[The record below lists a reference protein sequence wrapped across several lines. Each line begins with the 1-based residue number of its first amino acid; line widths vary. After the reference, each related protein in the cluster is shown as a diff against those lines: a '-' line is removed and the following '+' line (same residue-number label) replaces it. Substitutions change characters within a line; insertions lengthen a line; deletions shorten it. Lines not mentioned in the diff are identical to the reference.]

1 MIESI
6 LEKVSFNNAEFAFY
20 KESLK
25 SYNSKEI
32 MSEHDYESVDKALK
46 EFLPCKINDDYHFT
60 FSTTATD
67 LIKQLF
73 KKYVDDDT
81 LVLTTNSEHPKV
93 QEILKKCKNVVKAF
107 DKESLQQFTVDN
119 KYKRVFIYMIGTM
132 CATGHIVYDQEFES
146 IIERAKA
153 SGKEVITVIDA
164 VQELFLL
171 HRDYNKFDYIIGTA
185 HALIPEYNVGLMLS
199 KDTSIGKHLMIAQP
213 FVTMLKWL
221 LKRKEYLYQFSTFM
235 SMEFGNTRNTQFY
248 HDFGISHL
256 FFIKTR
262 NGEFNQMQEE
272 DTVKDNIDNVGV
284 LFRGCWSVV
293 DRETFDNLL
302 QTTKF
307 IVEGN
312 I

>member
-6 LEKVSFNNAEFAFY
+6 LEKVAFNSAEFAYY
-20 KESLK
+20 KEALK
-25 SYNSKEI
+25 SYNAKEL
-32 MSEHDYESVDKALK
+32 MSERDYVSVDETLK
-46 EFLPCKINDDYHFT
+46 KFLPCQINDDYHFT

-73 KKYVDDDT
+73 AKYVDDET

-107 DKESLQQFTVDN
+107 DKETLQQFTVDK

-171 HRDYNKFDYIIGTA
+171 YRDYNKFDYVIGTA
-185 HALIPEYNVGLMLS
+185 HALIPEYNVGLLLS
-199 KDTSIGKHLMIAQP
+199 KDNSIGKPLAIAQP
-213 FVTMLKWL
+213 FVTMLNWL
-221 LKRKEYLYQFSTFM
+221 LKRKEYLYQFNTYM
-235 SMEFGNTRNTQFY
+235 SMEFGNTRNTQF
-248 HDFGISHL
+248 HFDFGISHL

-272 DTVKDNIDNVGV
+272 DTVRDNIDNVGV

-293 DRETFDNLL
+293 DKNNFNNLF

-307 IVEGN
+307 IVDGN
-312 I
+312 L